1 MRRVEPAAWR
11 DSLGAQLLRR
21 AFILAAEGG
30 DRCRPVH
37 LLAALAEVEDPI
49 GAALRPPGG
58 GPLWGRPAHP
68 LSVNG
73 GGAGY
78 LTMQVQQAAQH
89 LAADRGEPVGAAHFL
104 LAVLDQGDPEALAL
118 LAEAGLDRAAVRR
131 AALAALGH
139 AADLA
144 PLGMPPLTAAGTLDR
159 PPLTVEA
166 LDPRA
171 WEVLCWR
178 QEHLPLHLLKRRSH
192 YDALWSLESRAA
204 RRVASRLGL
213 DPDQL
218 SSLAVQHLTR
228 VEDLAAAAAAPGLVE
243 RRFSKP
249 RTPVIGHARL
259 VRRRRLR
266 RPRWLNFTV
275 GWGCWFTNR
284 LASGRD
290 RWFAVRTLP
299 SYRGAPSPG

>member
-1 MRRVEPAAWR
+1 V
-11 DSLGAQLLRR
+11 LRR
-21 AFILAAEGG
+21 AFVLAAEGG

-37 LLAALAEVEDPI
+37 LLAALAEVEDSI
-49 GAALRPPGG
+49 GAALRPPVG
-58 GPLWGRPAHP
+58 GPLWERPADP

-89 LAADRGEPVGAAHFL
+89 LAAERGESVGPAHL
-104 LAVLDQGDPEALAL
+104 LVAVLDQGDPEALAL
-118 LAEAGLDRAAVRR
+118 LAEAGLDRTAVRR
-131 AALAALGH
+131 AALAALGR

-159 PPLTVEA
+159 PPLMVET

-171 WEVLCWR
+171 WEVLRWR
-178 QEHLPLHLLKRRSH
+178 QEHLPLHRLKRRSH

-204 RRVASRLGL
+204 RRVASQLGL
-213 DPDQL
+213 DADQS
-218 SSLAVQHLTR
+218 SSLAVQHLIR
-228 VEDLAAAAAAPGLVE
+228 VEELAARVAPGLVE

-249 RTPVIGHARL
+249 RTPMIAHARL

-275 GWGCWFTNR
+275 GWGCWFSNR
-284 LASGRD
+284 WASGRD
-290 RWFAVRTLP
+290 RWFTVRTLP